1 MKRDEGMNTLL
12 WAAAARVPI
21 DVAEPDLVTGG
32 GLVSY
37 WALIAVACIFCV
49 TGVAAGII
57 LNTWIQ
63 KMQKGAASK
72 AADKIRQ
79 DAQREAE
86 HILRDARVSAKGET
100 LKMREDCEQEIK
112 ERRREQAGNEK
123 RLAQREELLDRRAD
137 SMDAKA
143 KNLEKQEKEI
153 ETLRE
158 RLSNR
163 EQELSKSISRQID
176 ELERIAQLG
185 REEARSML
193 LEKLKNDIKNESGIM
208 VRNQLEEAKARS
220 EREARRILTY
230 AIQRYA
236 SDCTYERTTA
246 TIPLPNDEMK
256 GRIIGRE
263 GRNIRAIE
271 AATGVSILIDDT
283 PEAVVISC
291 FDPVRKEVARQLME
305 RLISDGRIHPTRV
318 EELAK
323 KIGKELEEELYQVG
337 EAAVLETGIQ
347 GVSPQIMKLLGRLK
361 YRYSFSQNVL
371 QHSLETAYFMGMI
384 AAEIGLDEQKAKRI
398 GLFHDLG
405 KAIDHEV
412 EGPHAQIG
420 ADLLRK
426 HNEAKDVVH
435 AVAAHHGEIEPD
447 SLYDILISACDTL
460 SASRPGARSE
470 TTELYLKRLEQL
482 ESIAHEFAGVESCFA
497 LQAGREIRVVVVP
510 EKVSEGEAQIL
521 ARDICSRIEKEMTYP
536 GQIKVTIIRETRS
549 VEYAK

>member
-1 MKRDEGMNTLL
+1 MNFFI
-12 WAAAARVPI
+12 WIVIAAAA
-21 DVAEPDLVTGG
+21 L
-32 GLVSY
+32 
-37 WALIAVACIFCV
+37 
-49 TGVAAGII
+49 AAGFII
-57 LNTWIQ
+57 
-63 KMQKGAASK
+63 GAIVSNYVRRLQRD
-72 AADKIRQ
+72 AAAKDADRIRSN
-79 DAQREAE
+79 AEREAE
-86 HILRDARVSAKGET
+86 HLLRDARVSAKGET
-100 LKMREDCEQEIK
+100 IKMREECEEELK
-112 ERRREQAGNEK
+112 ERRKEQANNEK
-123 RLAQREELLDRRAD
+123 RLVQREETLDRRAE
-137 SMDAKA
+137 SLDAKV
-143 KNLEKQEKEI
+143 KNVERQEKEI
-153 ETLRE
+153 DLLRE
-158 RLSNR
+158 RLSTR
-163 EQELSKSISRQID
+163 EQELSKNISRQID
-176 ELERIAQLG
+176 ELERISG
-185 REEARSML
+185 FSRDEAKEVL
-193 LEKLKNDIKNESGIM
+193 LEKLKDEVKNESGILI
-208 VRNQLEEAKARS
+208 RNTLEEAKVRS
-220 EREARRILTY
+220 EHEARRILTY

-271 AATGVSILIDDT
+271 AATGVNILIDDT

-305 RLISDGRIHPTRV
+305 RLIGDGRIHPTRV

-323 KIGKELEEELYQVG
+323 KITKELEDELYQVG
-337 EAAVLETGIQ
+337 EAAVLETGLT
-347 GVSPQIMKLLGRLK
+347 GVPPAVIKLLGRLK

-384 AAEIGLDEQKAKRI
+384 AAELGLDEKKAKRI

-420 ADLLRK
+420 ADFLRK
-426 HNEAKDVVH
+426 NNEAKDVIH
-435 AVAAHHGEIEPD
+435 AVAAHHGELEPE
-447 SLYDILISACDTL
+447 SCYDILCSACDTL

-482 ESIAHEFAGVESCFA
+482 ETIAHEFAGVESCFA
-497 LQAGREIRVVVVP
+497 LQAGREVRVMVTP
-510 EKVSEGEAQIL
+510 EKISEGEAQVL
-521 ARDICSRIEKEMTYP
+521 AKDICSRIEKEMTYP

>member
-1 MKRDEGMNTLL
+1 MELG
-12 WAAAARVPI
+12 V
-21 DVAEPDLVTGG
+21 
-32 GLVSY
+32 
-37 WALIAVACIFCV
+37 LIAVAVVFV
-49 TGVAAGII
+49 MLGTAAGIMI
-57 LNTWIQ
+57 NNWITKLQ
-63 KMQKGAASK
+63 KDSANKSAE
-72 AADKIRQ
+72 KIREE
-79 DAQREAE
+79 AQREAE
-86 HILRDARVSAKGET
+86 HTLREARVSAKSET
-100 LKMREDCEQEIK
+100 IKMREECEVELK
-112 ERRREQAGNEK
+112 ERRKEQASVEK

-137 SMDAKA
+137 SMDAKS
-143 KNLEKQEKEI
+143 KNIEKQEKEI

-158 RLSNR
+158 RLGSR

-176 ELERIAQLG
+176 ELERIAG
-185 REEARSML
+185 FSRDEAREVL
-193 LEKLKNDIKNESGIM
+193 LEKLKNEVKNESGIL
-208 VRNQLEEAKARS
+208 VRNQLEEAKAKA

-305 RLISDGRIHPTRV
+305 RLIGDGRIHPTRV

-323 KIGKELEEELYQVG
+323 KIAKELDEELYQVG

-347 GVSPQIMKLLGRLK
+347 GVSPQLIKLLGRLK

-371 QHSLETAYFMGMI
+371 QHSLETSYFMGMI
-384 AAEIGLDEQKAKRI
+384 ASELGLDEQKAKRI

-426 HNEAKDVVH
+426 YNEAKDVVH
-435 AVAAHHGEIEPD
+435 AVAAHHGEVEPE
-447 SLYDILISACDTL
+447 SLYDVLISACDTL

-482 ESIAHEFAGVESCFA
+482 ETIAHEFSGVESCFA
-497 LQAGREIRVVVVP
+497 LQAGREIRVVVTP
-510 EKVSEGEAQIL
+510 EKISEGEAQML
-521 ARDICSRIEKEMTYP
+521 AKDICCRIEKEMTYP